1 MKDFI
6 IIIFNNRPNYMFEN
20 DNNSNLLLNQLVLT
34 LFFIRFS

>member
-6 IIIFNNRPNYMFEN
+6 IIIFNNRHNYMFEN

-34 LFFIRFS
+34 LFFNRFS